1 MWMLIRANPLGGET
15 AAETGAKILAACPD
29 SAERGDPWRW
39 TVQLDETGPE
49 PTVELEADASYI
61 ASESHRYTG
70 SYTGTLQRGPGEQ
83 LIVTGLGGEALVA
96 AVDGPWER
104 WLRTGDVFIVE
115 GEDAETIRL
124 SLAAGES
131 AVQVIT
137 LAPRK
142 AKVLRWVP

>member
-39 TVQLDETGPE
+39 TVQLNETGPE

-61 ASESHRYTG
+61 ASESHRYIG
-70 SYTGTLQRGPGEQ
+70 GYTGTLQRGPGEQ

-104 WLRTGDVFIVE
+104 WLRPGDVFIVE

>member
-1 MWMLIRANPLGGET
+1 MWMLIRANPLGAET
-15 AAETGAKILAACPD
+15 AAETGARILAACPD

-49 PTVELEADASYI
+49 PRVALEADASYI
-61 ASESHRYTG
+61 ASASQRYTG

-96 AVDGPWER
+96 AEDGPWER
-104 WLRTGDVFIVE
+104 WLRAGDVFIVE

-124 SLAAGES
+124 SLAEGS
-131 AVQVIT
+131 VQVIT

>member
-1 MWMLIRANPLGGET
+1 MWMLIRANALG
-15 AAETGAKILAACPD
+15 AETSAESGARILAACPD

-39 TVQLDETGPE
+39 TVELDESGPE
-49 PTVELEADASYI
+49 PAVALEADENYI
-61 ASESHRYTG
+61 ASDSRRYTG
-70 SYTGTLQRGPGEQ
+70 NYTGTLQRGPGEQ
-83 LIVTGLGGEALVA
+83 LLVTGLAGEALVA
-96 AVDGPWER
+96 AEDGPWER
-104 WLRTGDVFIVE
+104 WLRAGDVFIVE